1 MINSILLYAGA
12 FIVTAWG
19 ISHLYP
25 TEIIVKSFG
34 SISEDNRKILRME
47 WIAEGIGHIFIGT
60 VVFLATIAGGPANP
74 VSRLVCFAAAVMAL
88 AVAALT
94 LFTGAKTYM
103 IPAKICP
110 VVMAVVAALFIAGCL
125 A

>member
-1 MINSILLYAGA
+1 MNEILLYAGA
-12 FIVTAWG
+12 AIVTVWG

-34 SISEDNRKILRME
+34 GISQDNQRILRME
-47 WIAEGIGHIFIGT
+47 WIAEGVGHIFIGT

-74 VSRLVCFAAAVMAL
+74 VSRLIYWAAAAVSL
-88 AVAALT
+88 VVAVLT
-94 LFTGAKTYM
+94 LLTGSRTYM

-110 VVMAVVAALFIAGCL
+110 AVMTLAAALFLAGSL
-125 A
+125 I